1 MGLKQNLI
9 DAKVKALKESGIDV
23 ELDTRP
29 GSMIEREAEYTKEA
43 IVNFLTECDFTI
55 TKLNAP
61 MRLEKLKTP
70 PQAVDVKIDTLLAD
84 KAPILKSL
92 KKMGKKI
99 PGAGKFITQM
109 VDQLEGEIKRAVAPI
124 LEGGAKLQAL
134 KLGKNP
140 LSGAGVGKPGGGLDS
155 TGYVYIGQD
164 PESQD
169 GFNVDDTDGQSQF
182 TTVKLIR
189 ENIEE
194 LL

>member
-1 MGLKQNLI
+1 MGLKQDLI
-9 DAKVKALKESGIDV
+9 DAKIKALEESGANV
-23 ELDTRP
+23 ELDTKP
-29 GSMIEREAEYTKEA
+29 GSMIEREAEYTKDA
-43 IVNFLTECDFTI
+43 IVNFLTKCEFTI

-70 PQAVDVKIDTLLAD
+70 PQAVDVKLDTLLAD

-92 KKMGKKI
+92 KSIGKKI
-99 PGAGKFITQM
+99 PGAGTVINKL
-109 VDQLEGEIKRAVAPI
+109 VDQLEGDIKRAIAPI

-140 LSGAGVGKPGGGLDS
+140 LKIGKSGGGLDS

-164 PESQD
+164 PESEG
-169 GFNVDDTDGQSQF
+169 GFNVDDTEGQSQF
-182 TTVKLIR
+182 TKVKLLR
-189 ENIEE
+189 ENIED